1 MSDRVLQDNTLKSIA
16 NYLQTDVCNDRVIV
30 LVRLLELTSS
40 CIITE
45 PLSRSVVQGGIS
57 TSAGIPDFRSP
68 DTGLYAN
75 LAKLNLP
82 YPEAVFDIHYFQL
95 NPQPYPPTILLRL
108 LDNEFV
114 PLTILPSP
122 SPQLVVPY
130 CTLLAALRVSNHAR
144 RVCGWTNST
153 VYTLARDIA
162 PGKFIPTPTHA
173 FIKLLHE
180 KGKLSKCF
188 TQNID
193 TLERIAGVPPDKIVE
208 AHGSFAASRCITCKT
223 PYDNNQMKEDIRAAR
238 VPYCPEPECEGLVK
252 PDIVFFGE
260 GLPPEFAQGLPTIQ
274 SAALVIVMG
283 TSLKVHPFALL
294 PNLVPSRGCPRL
306 LLNLEPAGNIGISLR
321 QELRAVSQANNPSGR
336 ASPPASPSPSP
347 DQREGSPAST
357 ARHGD
362 PLSVPQG
369 TGTVGDNV
377 PAGGAHDL
385 DRQSPAEAAQARTNA
400 NVNVTKKEEAI
411 PGGAPLDSEDQDV
424 QWDDEEYE
432 EVDEDDE
439 DEDEWGEDELG
450 GVWLDDVV
458 HLGPCDKSVREL
470 CDLLGWR
477 DELERIWKEGGGRE
491 PQKADVPSKEARAL
505 MMSTQVLLCMLI
517 QVAMTVVAA
526 AEPPLKI
533 WTMPAK
539 PTDLPLIRI
548 NMLPTIL
555 FQAKKQRK
563 KHHRTSRM
571 L

>member
-1 MSDRVLQDNTLKSIA
+1 MLLFCFKYNTLKSIA

-30 LVRLLELTSS
+30 L
-40 CIITE
+40 C
-45 PLSRSVVQGGIS
+45 GAGIS

-95 NPQPYPPTILLRL
+95 NPQP
-108 LDNEFV
+108 F
-114 PLTILPSP
+114 
-122 SPQLVVPY
+122 
-130 CTLLAALRVSNHAR
+130 
-144 RVCGWTNST
+144 
-153 VYTLARDIA
+153 YTLARDIA

-491 PQKADVPSKEARAL
+491 PQKAGITVHANTGGNDGGGSGGAPLENLDDAGETHGSTPHKDQYAPDHIVPSEE
-505 MMSTQVLLCMLI
+505 T
-517 QVAMTVVAA
+517 
-526 AEPPLKI
+526 
-533 WTMPAK
+533 
-539 PTDLPLIRI
+539 
-548 NMLPTIL
+548 
-555 FQAKKQRK
+555 AKKAPPNQSDAVEGLGNKIEPVSENNDNSVEKTLQNVMRDLEETLK
-563 KHHRTSRM
+563 VS
-571 L
+571 